1 MRTLFITAMSL
12 ALLAG
17 CSSAPESY
25 SAESEPLE
33 DGQADLVR
41 QHAALAIE
49 QCGRGNVQQV
59 SVSGFSCF
67 DR

>member
-33 DGQADLVR
+33 DGQLVR